1 MSSGHS
7 LLDVI
12 GRFGHDWSLIKCVC
26 VSAAVRHTVVCC
38 VCVRR
43 QGCCWSSC
51 RIEPSALWPTAA
63 LSCRPI
69 SCKDWSGEA
78 PGTSSTAAGRQTAGR
93 ETGSP
98 WSKIWWSCLSV
109 SALTNLKKKHLNT
122 PPGVC
127 LWGQRR
133 GHVGGGASDLSNGL
147 HGGVKPLARMNSD
160 VCWHTRVTSVPL
172 KQETVKFMYDVYKIS
187 LSSESLLQHI
197 HVNYKINI
205 NSSMLRFYFDTLQTV
220 SVFVHRVLDVDQLV

>member
-133 GHVGGGASDLSNGL
+133 GHVGGGASDLSNSL

-160 VCWHTRVTSVPL
+160 VCCVTSH
-172 KQETVKFMYDVYKIS
+172 
-187 LSSESLLQHI
+187 ESLLCLSNRKQWSLCMTFI
-197 HVNYKINI
+197 K
-205 NSSMLRFYFDTLQTV
+205 
-220 SVFVHRVLDVDQLV
+220 SVCRLSRCCNTFMWTTK